1 MNNTRW
7 SEIPQRDAFWDRIFE
22 LASENK
28 DIILVSADM
37 GAPSLDKF
45 RKNLPSQFVNV
56 GIAEQNAITLA
67 AGLAM
72 TGKKVFTYAIAPFIT
87 LRCIEQIRV
96 ECCIMGLPLTMV
108 GVGVGFGYEDS
119 GPTHHLIEDIAAM
132 RSMPNLDIHNITDSV
147 MARAAADISV
157 KSKRANYV
165 RIHRQNLPQV
175 YQPGHSF
182 EKGFSVLMN
191 GQDCAIVA
199 CGSMVKTALDA
210 ADALK
215 KKRIAATVIDLHTLP
230 VNPGILKAL
239 PANKKIVSIEE
250 HFLPGGVGS
259 ALLELLSDNAVCSP
273 VKRIG
278 LKHESGYCYKYG
290 GIPAIHAH
298 YGLSDIQKQIADFLK
313 P

>member
-45 RKNLPSQFVNV
+45 RKDLPAQFVNV

-108 GVGVGFGYEDS
+108 GVGVGFG
-119 GPTHHLIEDIAAM
+119 L
-132 RSMPNLDIHNITDSV
+132 
-147 MARAAADISV
+147 
-157 KSKRANYV
+157 
-165 RIHRQNLPQV
+165 
-175 YQPGHSF
+175 
-182 EKGFSVLMN
+182 GFSAGGAPFGVPGPAPL
-191 GQDCAIVA
+191 
-199 CGSMVKTALDA
+199 
-210 ADALK
+210 
-215 KKRIAATVIDLHTLP
+215 TL
-230 VNPGILKAL
+230 
-239 PANKKIVSIEE
+239 
-250 HFLPGGVGS
+250 
-259 ALLELLSDNAVCSP
+259 
-273 VKRIG
+273 
-278 LKHESGYCYKYG
+278 YW
-290 GIPAIHAH
+290 
-298 YGLSDIQKQIADFLK
+298 
-313 P
+313 